1 MRCCVAYHSTPGAA
15 PTARVQIDRGTG
27 HVTVWASEP
36 AEEGAEPR
44 EYDDTPDGF
53 GRIAATT
60 ARQVILQ
67 RLRDAEDELTFGEY
81 AGREGDI
88 VAGVIQQG
96 RDPRA
101 VLVDLGKIE
110 AILPP
115 TEQVP
120 GERYAHGER
129 LRCYVLHVRK
139 GYRGP
144 SITLSRTHPNL
155 VKKLFAL
162 EVPEIGSGAV
172 DIMAIAREAGHRTK
186 IAVSSHQP
194 GVNPKGACIGP
205 MGSRVRNVM
214 TELHGEKIDIVD
226 YSEDPPQFV
235 ANALSPARVL
245 RVNVVDAQARVAQ
258 VIVPDYQLS
267 LAIGKE
273 GQNARLAA
281 RLTGWKIDI
290 QPDSPSDP
298 GRAPGP
304 PGVTAAV
311 PPPEPADA
319 AASPPTGSPA
329 ARPAVK
335 PARRRAH
342 RELCAVAPTRR
353 RGKLAPTMARRSL
366 RLVRSAPA
374 IRTCVGCRVREAK
387 SDLLRLAAV
396 GGDIVPDPQ
405 ARLPGRGAYLHPSQE
420 CFELAQRRRA
430 LPRALRQPAPLGAGP
445 LEDYLAGEAGAGPHG
460 LAGKSPGTYP
470 PGETVEAK
478 TAAVPGKR
486 DQL

>member
-1 MRCCVAYHSTPGAA
+1 MDIDLSALRSLESEKDISMDLAIKAIEDALLVAYHKTEGAA
-15 PTARVQIDRGTG
+15 TSARVEVDRRTG
-27 HVTVWASEP
+27 HVTVWAREGS
-36 AEEGAEPR
+36 AEDGGVAR
-44 EYDDTPDGF
+44 EYDDTPAGF

-129 LRCYVLHVRK
+129 IRCYVLHVRK

-162 EVPEIGSGAV
+162 EVPEIASGAV
-172 DIMAIAREAGHRTK
+172 EIVALAREAGHRTK
-186 IAVSSHQP
+186 IAVASHQP
-194 GVNPKGACIGP
+194 GVNAKGACIGP

-226 YSEDPPQFV
+226 YSEDSAQFV
-235 ANALSPARVL
+235 GNALSPARVV
-245 RVNVVDAQARVAQ
+245 RVHVVDAQARIAQ

-290 QPDSPSDP
+290 QPDNPAAGPGPRPVTGSGPAAAGPGAHDTAGPGAQDTPGGRTEP
-298 GRAPGP
+298 GRTEPGGSAPGEGGGP
-304 PGVTAAV
+304 PGTGRGV
-311 PPPEPADA
+311 ADA
-319 AASPPTGSPA
+319 
-329 ARPAVK
+329 
-335 PARRRAH
+335 PAR
-342 RELCAVAPTRR
+342 
-353 RGKLAPTMARRSL
+353 
-366 RLVRSAPA
+366 
-374 IRTCVGCRVREAK
+374 
-387 SDLLRLAAV
+387 
-396 GGDIVPDPQ
+396 
-405 ARLPGRGAYLHPSQE
+405 
-420 CFELAQRRRA
+420 
-430 LPRALRQPAPLGAGP
+430 
-445 LEDYLAGEAGAGPHG
+445 
-460 LAGKSPGTYP
+460 
-470 PGETVEAK
+470 
-478 TAAVPGKR
+478 
-486 DQL
+486 